1 VIDTLFFFDEIS
13 TFFRGV
19 VLGVLVAAPVGP
31 VGLLCIKRTLQ
42 RGVWA
47 GLATGFGAALADGI
61 FGIVAA
67 FGVTAV
73 LQFVDNLEKEIRLV
87 GGLMLVLTALYM
99 LRQHVHVSKE
109 SSGGTSARNLIGAT
123 VSGLMITLTN
133 PLTLIGVLAV
143 VAAFSGTM
151 TFLQAATLT
160 GGIFCGSLA
169 WWVFLCGGTFLVRHH
184 FTDKGINWV
193 NRVTAVLILLLGGWA
208 LYTGVAAVL
217 GYPII
222 GPSFG

>member
-42 RGVWA
+42 RGVWS
-47 GLATGFGAALADGI
+47 GLATGLGAALADGI

-73 LQFVDNLEKEIRLV
+73 LQWVDDLEKEIRLV
-87 GGLMLVLTALYM
+87 GGLILVITALYM
-99 LRQHVHVSKE
+99 LKQHVHVSRE
-109 SSGGTSARNLIGAT
+109 GGGTSTRNLIAST
-123 VSGLMITLTN
+123 ISGLMITLTN

-143 VAAFSGTM
+143 VAAFSGPL
-151 TFLQAATLT
+151 TFVQAATLT

-169 WWVFLCGGTFLVRHH
+169 WWVALCGGTFLVRKH
-184 FTDKGINWV
+184 FTDNGINWV
-193 NRVTAVLILLLGGWA
+193 NRITAVLILLLGGWA
-208 LYTGVAAVL
+208 LYTGAAAVM

-222 GPSFG
+222 GPRL

>member
-13 TFFRGV
+13 TFMRGL

-42 RGVWA
+42 RGIRG

-61 FGIVAA
+61 FGAVAA

-73 LQFVDNLEKEIRLV
+73 LQWVDNLEKEIRLV
-87 GGLMLVLTALYM
+87 GGLMLVITALYM
-99 LRQHVHVSKE
+99 IRQKVHISREK
-109 SSGGTSARNLIGAT
+109 GTTTTRNLIT
-123 VSGLMITLTN
+123 SLISGLMITLTN

-143 VAAFSGTM
+143 VAAFSGPL
-151 TFLQAATLT
+151 TFVQAATLT

-169 WWVFLCGGTFLVRHH
+169 WWAVLCGGTYLVRHH
-184 FTDKGINWV
+184 FTDNGITWV
-193 NRVTAVLILLLGGWA
+193 NRLTAVLILLLGGWA

-217 GYPII
+217 GYPIL
-222 GPSFG
+222 GPSLG